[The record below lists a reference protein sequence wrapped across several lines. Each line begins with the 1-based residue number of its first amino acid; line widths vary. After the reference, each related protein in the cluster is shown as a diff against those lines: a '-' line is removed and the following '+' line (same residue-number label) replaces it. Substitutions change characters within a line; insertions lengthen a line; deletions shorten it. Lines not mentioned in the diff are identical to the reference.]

1 MTTLYATY
9 RVPGDGVT
17 TQFEFSFSGGYM
29 DKSHVKAYIED
40 AVTLARTP
48 IEVLPTMFVGDFT
61 LNLGVAAPVGKN
73 MVIYRDTPKSGPLV
87 DFTTGSRLT
96 EANLDKVAQQSVFIG
111 AETADATNAD
121 VVAQLTT
128 TAQAVLDAADA
139 ATAAATAAH
148 VSELNADASEA
159 NALTSAN
166 NAAASAASIL
176 GAVAS
181 SAANAGAAAAS
192 ATIATTKAAEASASA
207 STADTRAT
215 AAAGSANAAA
225 ASATAAAGS
234 ASTAT
239 AQATA
244 AASSA
249 TASASSATSAS
260 ASAATATT
268 QATNAGNSAS
278 AAAVSAS
285 GASAS
290 ATTATT
296 QAGVATTQAGIATTQ
311 AGNASA
317 SATSAGT
324 SATTATTQAG
334 IATTQAGIAT
344 AQATSASASA
354 VSAASSAASAAAL
367 LDNFDDR
374 YLGPKASDPTV
385 DNDGN
390 PLAEGAIYSN
400 TTTKRLRVYFVAYGW
415 IDASSA
421 SVATMVAYEYVA
433 NGSTTLSGNDANGV
447 PLTYTVGAVIVIH
460 NGSALRPGDEFT
472 ATNGSSITIPTLV
485 TGDEVQIIALG
496 NFLVADTYTMAQAD
510 ARFVNVTGD
519 TMTGALTINGGRL
532 RVGQTAGDEVL
543 VGKDT
548 AGNAFID
555 ANIAGANFAIYTQPS
570 GGGGS
575 QKRFDVDSAG
585 RITLPYQPM
594 FSAGINSI
602 SDGTVASGAFVNFN
616 SVSGGAG
623 QNIGG
628 HFNTGTYKFTAPVA
642 GTYFFSASIYFT
654 NSASNTQAMQ
664 VALNVN
670 GTYLGITGGDAS
682 HILAVTPNSAGG
694 VISLNGAWAVK
705 LAAGDVVGVTNRA
718 LTNLRI
724 YQGHCSFNGWLMG

>member
-139 ATAAATAAH
+139 ATDAAAAAQASE
-148 VSELNADASEA
+148 VSADTSEA
-159 NALTSAN
+159 NALASAS

-192 ATIATTKAAEASASA
+192 ATIATTKAAEAVVSAG
-207 STADTRAT
+207 TADARAT
-215 AAAGSANAAA
+215 AAAGSANAAS

-234 ASTAT
+234 ASTAS

-268 QATNAGNSAS
+268 QATNAGSSAS

-285 GASAS
+285 SASAS

-311 AGNASA
+311 AGNAST
-317 SATSAGT
+317 SATSAST

-421 SVATMVAYEYVA
+421 SVATMVTYEYVA

-472 ATNGSSITIPTLV
+472 ATNGSSVTIPTLV

-496 NFLVADTYTMAQAD
+496 NFLVADTYTIAQTNALLAAKAPLASPTFTGLVTTAGQIKFPATQNASAD
-510 ARFVNVTGD
+510 ANTLDDYEEGTWTPTLISTGTAPTVSSYQTQQGVYTKVGNLVTA
-519 TMTGALTINGGRL
+519 TCSIRATISSIG
-532 RVGQTAGDEVL
+532 
-543 VGKDT
+543 
-548 AGNAFID
+548 
-555 ANIAGANFAIYTQPS
+555 S
-570 GGGGS
+570 GVPVIRGLP
-575 QKRFDVDSAG
+575 FTSAG
-585 RITLPYQPM
+585 FLDGVALGLYTIIT
-594 FSAGINSI
+594 SAASAHKYVINTDVYFES
-602 SDGTVASGAFVNFN
+602 A
-616 SVSGGAG
+616 
-623 QNIGG
+623 
-628 HFNTGTYKFTAPVA
+628 TYN
-642 GTYFFSASIYFT
+642 T
-654 NSASNTQAMQ
+654 NSQA
-664 VALNVN
+664 
-670 GTYLGITGGDAS
+670 YITF
-682 HILAVTPNSAGG
+682 AVSYR
-694 VISLNGAWAVK
+694 V
-705 LAAGDVVGVTNRA
+705 
-718 LTNLRI
+718 
-724 YQGHCSFNGWLMG
+724 

>member
-128 TAQAVLDAADA
+128 TAQAVLDAADE
-139 ATAAATAAH
+139 ATASAAAAQASE
-148 VSELNADASEA
+148 VSADTSEA
-159 NALTSAN
+159 NALASAN

-285 GASAS
+285 SASAS

-311 AGNASA
+311 AGNAST
-317 SATSAGT
+317 SATSAST

-472 ATNGSSITIPTLV
+472 ATNGSSVTIPTLV

-496 NFLVADTYTMAQAD
+496 NFLVADTYTMAQTD
-510 ARFVNVTGD
+510 ALLAAKAPLASPTFTGLVT
-519 TMTGALTINGGRL
+519 
-532 RVGQTAGDEVL
+532 TAGQI
-543 VGKDT
+543 KFP
-548 AGNAFID
+548 AAQNASSD
-555 ANIAGANFAIYTQPS
+555 ANTLDDYEEGTWTPAWSAPS
-570 GGGGS
+570 GSVGYALQVGTYTKIGRQVTIYCHVITNSKTGFSGQLSMGGLPFVSASAANYCVGSLHAEGCTIAAATWAWGYVAPGTTTAYFRYWLNNSAAGTMDGS
-575 QKRFDVDSAG
+575 QLNANSDV
-585 RITLPYQPM
+585 M
-594 FSAGINSI
+594 FSA
-602 SDGTVASGAFVNFN
+602 
-616 SVSGGAG
+616 
-623 QNIGG
+623 
-628 HFNTGTYKFTAPVA
+628 
-642 GTYFFSASIYFT
+642 TYF
-654 NSASNTQAMQ
+654 
-664 VALNVN
+664 V
-670 GTYLGITGGDAS
+670 
-682 HILAVTPNSAGG
+682 
-694 VISLNGAWAVK
+694 
-705 LAAGDVVGVTNRA
+705 
-718 LTNLRI
+718 
-724 YQGHCSFNGWLMG
+724 